1 MKCMNYD
8 DFLKSVEEA
17 RWESVYFFTGPEEL
31 NKREALAALR
41 RAILPP
47 GLEQLN
53 DATLEGVSAQTIID
67 AAETLPVM
75 CDRRIVTVRNWA
87 PLLPG
92 KSKNEDAEV
101 ERMLQ
106 WLQAPPESCILLF
119 WVDGDLKDDA
129 KKDKKKEK
137 TLVSTLDALPG
148 HVQFD
153 HLSGA
158 PLHKWCSEQ
167 LKPVKKKISANT
179 VNELTMMAGQELTR
193 ISGELKKLAAY
204 VEDRTEITVDD
215 LRAVVTP
222 TPEYSAFM
230 ILDHLLAGRLAQ
242 ATQVVDVVL
251 QTEILSRVIALLT
264 SQLRTDAH
272 VKLALEA
279 KTPTAEICK
288 MMGFKNSNRLFYI
301 QRQVRSIPVAVLEQ
315 GYLDCVAADY
325 AIKSGK
331 LRDRAAL
338 DALLLKLL
346 RN

>member
-1 MKCMNYD
+1 MDWN
-8 DFLKSVEEA
+8 DFFKSVKEE

-87 PLLPG
+87 PLLSG

-101 ERMLQ
+101 KRMEQ
-106 WLQAPPESCILLF
+106 WLQAPPESCILVFLMDTEPSAGKKL
-119 WVDGDLKDDA
+119 VGALK
-129 KKDKKKEK
+129 K
-137 TLVSTLDALPG
+137 LPG

-158 PLHKWCSEQ
+158 PLQKWCSEQ
-167 LKPVKKKISANT
+167 LKAVGKKISANT
-179 VNELTMMAGQELTR
+179 VNELTMMAGQDLTR
-193 ISGELKKLAAY
+193 ISGELKKLTAY
-204 VEDRTEITVDD
+204 VEDRTEITVAD

-242 ATQVVDVVL
+242 ATQVVNSVL
-251 QTEILSRVIALLT
+251 QTEPPVRVIALLT

-279 KTPTAEICK
+279 KTPAAEVCK
-288 MMGFKNSNRLFYI
+288 TVGIKNPKRLPYI

-338 DALLLKLL
+338 DALLLKLV